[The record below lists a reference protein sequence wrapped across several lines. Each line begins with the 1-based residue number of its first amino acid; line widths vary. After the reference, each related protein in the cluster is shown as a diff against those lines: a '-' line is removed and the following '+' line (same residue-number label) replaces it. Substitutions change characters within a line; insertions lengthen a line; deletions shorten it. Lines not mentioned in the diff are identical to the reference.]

1 MSRSIK
7 FRNNTYL
14 DSKGI
19 THNRSLLSDILNAK
33 GIAKREGTQDSRIQS
48 QSQWSEEK
56 YTNLAVFSTNNSS
69 LFQDVGDGGGIRVMK
84 AGWYIISGT
93 INADFNATDAS
104 IVMLTSMG
112 HHQIVDVGQVSGM
125 VSMNFIATAF
135 YLEANT
141 KVWMGYR
148 IDNNTNSYLTRGGR
162 STFTMVAVWGGLYV
176 KVN

>member
-1 MSRSIK
+1 MSKSVK
-7 FRNNTYL
+7 FKNNTYL
-14 DSKGI
+14 DSSSI
-19 THNRSLLSDILNAK
+19 THNRSQLSNILNAK
-33 GIAKREGTQDSRIQS
+33 KKKKREGTQDSRIQS

-69 LFQDVGDGGGIRVMK
+69 LFQDVGDGGGIRVLK

-93 INADFNATDAS
+93 INADFNGTNAS

-148 IDNNTNSYLTRGGR
+148 INNNTNSYLTRGGR
-162 STFTMVAVWGGLYV
+162 STFTIVSI
-176 KVN
+176 